1 MVQYKS
7 NTTKGIDM
15 TKNIEQLKA
24 ELEAATMEA
33 LWIPNEVLPE
43 RYHDDREGGRTLDR
57 IQEVYERE
65 VEPNLEYQRIQ
76 AEKATRVAKYAAE
89 YAERGEFDYD
99 VDPDMQY
106 KNEQSF
112 CNGLIRGGVLDA
124 DDFMEQDVRITNLH
138 YDFILVERR

>member
-33 LWIPNEVLPE
+33 IWIPNDLLPE
-43 RYHDDREGGRTLDR
+43 RYQDDREGGRTLDR

-76 AEKATRVAKYAAE
+76 AEKAMRVAKYAAE

-112 CNGLIRGGVLDA
+112 CNGLIRGGVLDS
-124 DDFMEQDVRITNLH
+124 DDFME
-138 YDFILVERR
+138 

>member
-24 ELEAATMEA
+24 ELEAATMESI
-33 LWIPNEVLPE
+33 WIPNDLLPE
-43 RYHDDREGGRTLDR
+43 RYQDDREGGRTLDR

-76 AEKATRVAKYAAE
+76 AEKAKRVAKYAAE

-124 DDFMEQDVRITNLH
+124 DDFME
-138 YDFILVERR
+138 

>member
-33 LWIPNEVLPE
+33 IWIPNDLLPE
-43 RYHDDREGGRTLDR
+43 RYQDDREGGRTLDR

-76 AEKATRVAKYAAE
+76 AEKVKRVAKYAAE

-124 DDFMEQDVRITNLH
+124 DDFME
-138 YDFILVERR
+138 

>member
-33 LWIPNEVLPE
+33 IWIPNDLLPE
-43 RYHDDREGGRTLDR
+43 RYQDDREGGRTLDR

-65 VEPNLEYQRIQ
+65 VEPNLEYERIQ
-76 AEKATRVAKYAAE
+76 AEKAKRVAKYAAE

-112 CNGLIRGGVLDA
+112 CNGLIRGGILDA
-124 DDFMEQDVRITNLH
+124 DDFME
-138 YDFILVERR
+138 

>member
-33 LWIPNEVLPE
+33 IWIPNDLLPE
-43 RYHDDREGGRTLDR
+43 RYQDDREGGRTLDR

-65 VEPNLEYQRIQ
+65 VEPNLEYQCIQ
-76 AEKATRVAKYAAE
+76 AEKAKRVAKYAAE

-124 DDFMEQDVRITNLH
+124 DDFME
-138 YDFILVERR
+138 

>member
-15 TKNIEQLKA
+15 TKIIEQLKA

-33 LWIPNEVLPE
+33 IWIPNDLLPE
-43 RYHDDREGGRTLDR
+43 RYQDDREGGRTLDR

-76 AEKATRVAKYAAE
+76 AEKAKRVAKYAAE

-124 DDFMEQDVRITNLH
+124 DDFME
-138 YDFILVERR
+138 

>member
-33 LWIPNEVLPE
+33 IWIPNDLLPE
-43 RYHDDREGGRTLDR
+43 RYQDDREGGRTLDR
-57 IQEVYERE
+57 IQGVYERE

-76 AEKATRVAKYAAE
+76 AEKAKRVAKYAAE

-124 DDFMEQDVRITNLH
+124 DDFME
-138 YDFILVERR
+138 

>member
-33 LWIPNEVLPE
+33 IWIPNDLLPE
-43 RYHDDREGGRTLDR
+43 RYQDDREGGRTLDR

-76 AEKATRVAKYAAE
+76 AEKAKRVAKYAAE

-112 CNGLIRGGVLDA
+112 CNGLIRVGVLDA
-124 DDFMEQDVRITNLH
+124 DDFME
-138 YDFILVERR
+138 